1 VSSSIRLTI
10 TSDES
15 PQRRPPVTVLF
26 YAVLLKPMT
35 RYSSPAS
42 DASHKSPVDVHPF
55 VLRVHAI
62 AREWVTTEWDTK
74 QRIIREA
81 IALGWTPSRRDDHLA
96 AATLTSQTL
105 AARLDNISLSTLSR
119 ALAQHGAPPPGKI
132 IRTARLEFAR
142 DLLLTT
148 KMMVRDIARRAGY
161 KSEKHFAEKFHAA
174 FGCSPSEYRR
184 SPAKAKPQGT
194 TP

>member
-1 VSSSIRLTI
+1 
-10 TSDES
+10 
-15 PQRRPPVTVLF
+15 
-26 YAVLLKPMT
+26 MT
-35 RYSSPAS
+35 RHSSPAS
-42 DASHKSPVDVHPF
+42 DASQNTPVDLHPF
-55 VLRVHAI
+55 VQRVHTI
-62 AREWVTTEWDTK
+62 AREWVAAEWDTK
-74 QRIIREA
+74 QTIVRNA
-81 IALGWTPSRRDDHLA
+81 IALGWTSRRRDDHLA

-105 AARLDNISLSTLSR
+105 AARLDNISLSTLAR

-132 IRTARLEFAR
+132 IRTARLEYAR

-148 KMMVRDIARRAGY
+148 KMMVRDIAHRAGY

-184 SPAKAKPQGT
+184 SPTNAKTDGN